1 MKNNPC
7 RLVMLLLAIAC
18 AMAASCVRAEIYP
31 ARPVQLV
38 VPYPAGGVTD
48 VLARAL
54 AVGLTRR
61 WEQTVYVDNRG
72 GASGNIGSNLVAK
85 APADGYTLL
94 FGTASTHTINPALF
108 ANLPFDPVR
117 DFVPIS
123 LVAQIPNVLL
133 VHPSLGVH
141 SVQELIALA
150 RNKPGSL
157 DYASSGNGTTTHL
170 AGELFKMRTGVD
182 IVHVPYKGSSA
193 AIQDLVA
200 GRISIMFENLPI
212 GLKWVTAGRLI
223 PLAVT
228 GITRSPAMPDVPT
241 MQESGVADFNVTGW
255 SGVFAPAA
263 TPPAIVAQLAESIS
277 DVMGEPV
284 IREAF
289 NANGAE
295 VIASTPEQFSR
306 QIKAEMAGWISV
318 VRASG
323 AKVD

>member
-1 MKNNPC
+1 MKSNRC
-7 RLVMLLLAIAC
+7 RLVMILIAIAC

-31 ARPVQLV
+31 VRAVQLV

-54 AVGLTRR
+54 AEGLTRR

-72 GASGNIGSNLVAK
+72 GASGNIGSTLVAK
-85 APADGYTLL
+85 ASADGYTLL

-141 SVQELIALA
+141 SVQELIELA
-150 RNKPGSL
+150 RKKPGSL

-212 GLKWVTAGRLI
+212 GLKWVTVGRLI

-263 TPPAIVAQLAESIS
+263 TPPAIIAQIAESIS
-277 DVMGEPV
+277 DVMGKAA

-295 VIASTPEQFSR
+295 VVASTPEQFSR

-318 VRASG
+318 VKASG

>member
-1 MKNNPC
+1 MKSNRC
-7 RLVMLLLAIAC
+7 RLVMILIAIAC

-31 ARPVQLV
+31 VRAVQLV

-54 AVGLTRR
+54 AEGLTRR

-85 APADGYTLL
+85 ASADGYTLL

-141 SVQELIALA
+141 SVQELIELA
-150 RNKPGSL
+150 RKKPGSL

-223 PLAVT
+223 TLAVT

-263 TPPAIVAQLAESIS
+263 TPPAIIAQIAESIS
-277 DVMGEPV
+277 DVMGKAA

-295 VIASTPEQFSR
+295 VVASTPEQFSR

-318 VRASG
+318 VKASG

>member
-54 AVGLTRR
+54 AQGLTRR

-85 APADGYTLL
+85 ASADGYTLL

-133 VHPSLGVH
+133 VHPSLGVN

-150 RNKPGSL
+150 RKKPGSL

>member
-1 MKNNPC
+1 MKNSPR
-7 RLVMLLLAIAC
+7 RLLMILIAIVF
-18 AMAASCVRAEIYP
+18 AMAASCVRAELYP
-31 ARPVQLV
+31 ARAVQLV

-133 VHPSLGVH
+133 VHPSLGVN

-150 RNKPGSL
+150 RKKPGSL

-228 GITRSPAMPDVPT
+228 GITRSPALPDVPT

-263 TPPAIVAQLAESIS
+263 TPPAIVAQIAESIS
-277 DVMGEPV
+277 EVMGVPAM
-284 IREAF
+284 REAF

-295 VIASTPEQFSR
+295 VVASTPEQFSR

>member
-1 MKNNPC
+1 MKNSPR
-7 RLVMLLLAIAC
+7 RLLMILIAIVF
-18 AMAASCVRAEIYP
+18 AMAASCVRAELYP
-31 ARPVQLV
+31 ARAVQLV